1 MIKKVLLS
9 LDVEEFDIPEE
20 YGQSV
25 GPDEKIRVST
35 EGLISVLDL
44 LDELDLTVTCFTT
57 VYYAQNEPD
66 LMRRISARHEI
77 ASHGFF
83 HSNFRPGDL
92 LRSRLELEEI
102 CGKKVLGF
110 RQPRF
115 EDVDHKALI
124 DAGYTYNSSENPIW
138 LPGRYMHFFR
148 PRLPY
153 FSGELLNLPISASPA
168 IRYPFFWLSFKNS
181 PLWLF
186 RNMSRWTLRTDG
198 YLNIFF
204 HPWEFSD
211 LGAWR
216 LPSYVK
222 RPCGKKMLKKVEDYL
237 VWLRDR
243 AEFTTCSAFAETFGA
258 GRKNVR
264 SGNRRFR
271 PFVQKLM
278 DRLPLQTRA

>member
-25 GPDEKIRVST
+25 GQDALIRVST
-35 EGLISVLDL
+35 EGLIRVLDL
-44 LDELDLTVTCFTT
+44 LAQLDLTVTCFTT
-57 VYYAQNEPD
+57 AYYAENKPD
-66 LMRRISARHEI
+66 IMQSVSARHEV

-83 HSNFRPGDL
+83 HSNVRSGDL
-92 LRSRLELEEI
+92 IRSRLQLERI
-102 CGKKVLGF
+102 CGVKVLGF
-110 RQPRF
+110 RQPRLG
-115 EDVDHKALI
+115 DVDRKALLE
-124 DAGYTYNSSENPIW
+124 AGYRYDSSENPIW
-138 LPGRYMHFFR
+138 LPGRYMRFFR

-153 FSGELLNLPISASPA
+153 FSGDLLNLPISASPL

-211 LGAWR
+211 LEAWR

-222 RPCGKKMLKKVEDYL
+222 SPCGEKMLKKVKDYL
-237 VWLRDR
+237 VWLKDR
-243 AEFTTCSAFAETFGA
+243 AEFTTCSAFTETLGAE
-258 GRKNVR
+258 RKNAR
-264 SGNRRFR
+264 GR
-271 PFVQKLM
+271 PDSTGPFHSDMESKKCV
-278 DRLPLQTRA
+278 